1 MFIGFSRVIL
11 SDHKKNA
18 DRKRPSGPD
27 GFSCAFI
34 IARWKKKKA
43 ACMGIIYSPNLAGQR
58 RKSFFS
64 GRFVETKTPIFY
76 CARQKKNAPRR
87 FLSGFSDDGGAL
99 LRGLE
104 RWL

>member
-58 RKSFFS
+58 RKSFF
-64 GRFVETKTPIFY
+64 FWAV
-76 CARQKKNAPRR
+76 C
-87 FLSGFSDDGGAL
+87 
-99 LRGLE
+99 
-104 RWL
+104 